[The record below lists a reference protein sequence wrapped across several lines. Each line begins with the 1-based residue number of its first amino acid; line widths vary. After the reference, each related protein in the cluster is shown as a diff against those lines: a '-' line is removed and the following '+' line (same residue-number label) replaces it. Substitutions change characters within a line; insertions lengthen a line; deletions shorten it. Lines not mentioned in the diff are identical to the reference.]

1 MKTIKPTAAAASP
14 KAAAKKSTSGK
25 VTKTLK
31 AVAETASDTI
41 TTKSGKDRWPPSVM
55 KRGYTSVPTIL
66 LWGQGKIGLTPE
78 EMNVLLQLISHWW
91 IKSDNPHP
99 SKATIA
105 RRMGR
110 DPRTIQRHLTS
121 LEDKKIIKRQERRKV
136 HKGQDSNGYDLRGLI
151 KKLEEIVPEFDK
163 AAEQN
168 KRRRAKAETK

>member
-1 MKTIKPTAAAASP
+1 MKTIKPKAPAASA
-14 KAAAKKSTSGK
+14 KAAAKKSTTGK
-25 VTKTLK
+25 VAKTAK
-31 AVAETASDTI
+31 AVAEKASDTI
-41 TTKSGKDRWPPSVM
+41 TTKSGEDRWPSSVM

-66 LWGQGKIGLTPE
+66 LWGQGKLGLTPE

>member
-1 MKTIKPTAAAASP
+1 MKTTKPKAAVTTP
-14 KAAAKKSTSGK
+14 KAAAKKSTAGK
-25 VTKTLK
+25 VTKIPK
-31 AVAETASDTI
+31 AVATTAADAI

-55 KRGYTSVPTIL
+55 KRGYTAVPTIL
-66 LWGQGKIGLTPE
+66 LWGQGKLGLTPE
-78 EMNVLLQLISHWW
+78 ELNVLLQLISHWW
-91 IKSDNPHP
+91 IKSENPHP

-105 RRMGR
+105 RRMNK

-121 LEDKKIIKRQERRKV
+121 LEGKKIIRRQERRKV